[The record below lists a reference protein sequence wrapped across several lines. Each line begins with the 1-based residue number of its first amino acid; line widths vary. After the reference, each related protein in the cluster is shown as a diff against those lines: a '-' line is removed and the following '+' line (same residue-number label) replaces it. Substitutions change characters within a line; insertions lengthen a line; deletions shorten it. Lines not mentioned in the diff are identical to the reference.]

1 MSNVPAELSYTS
13 EHEWV
18 SALTAEGTVR
28 VGITD
33 HAQDAL
39 GDVVYVDLP
48 SVGDSVAAEDSFG
61 EIESTKSVSDLFAP
75 IAGEIV
81 AVNEGLEDDPALVNS
96 DPYGEGWII
105 EIRPENADDLAN
117 GLESFSRE
125 NVDSDFHAEIYKV
138 GSLITAKVKIGGRE
152 VTISDDGKR

>member
-1 MSNVPAELSYTS
+1 MSNVPTELSYTS

-48 SVGDSVAAEDSFG
+48 SVGDSVAAEESFG

-75 IAGEIV
+75 ISGEIV
-81 AVNEGLEDDPALVNS
+81 AVNEGLEDDPAQVNS
-96 DPYGEGWII
+96 DPYGEGWIV

-117 GLESFSRE
+117 LLT
-125 NVDSDFHAEIYKV
+125 AEGYQAELDK
-138 GSLITAKVKIGGRE
+138 L
-152 VTISDDGKR
+152 

>member
-1 MSNVPAELSYTS
+1 MSNVRAELSYTS

-75 IAGEIV
+75 ISGEIV

-96 DPYGEGWII
+96 DPYGEGWIV

-117 GLESFSRE
+117 LL
-125 NVDSDFHAEIYKV
+125 NAEGYQAELDK
-138 GSLITAKVKIGGRE
+138 L
-152 VTISDDGKR
+152 

>member
-48 SVGDSVAAEDSFG
+48 SVGDSVADEESFG

-75 IAGEIV
+75 ISGEIV
-81 AVNEGLEDDPALVNS
+81 AVNETLEDDPAQVNS
-96 DPYGEGWII
+96 DPYGEGWIV

-117 GLESFSRE
+117 LL
-125 NVDSDFHAEIYKV
+125 DAEAYKAE
-138 GSLITAKVKIGGRE
+138 LDKL
-152 VTISDDGKR
+152 